1 MGEYSEKLESGGRL
15 VVNEKDWYKIKLENN
30 EFGWILKS
38 CAKIYFENEYGGA
51 RDKIEIL
58 KSINQ

>member
-1 MGEYSEKLESGGRL
+1 MPTKKCTKNIKKTLFYEGIIKEIYYFKKL
-15 VVNEKDWYKIKLENN
+15 
-30 EFGWILKS
+30 
-38 CAKIYFENEYGGA
+38 AKIYFENEYGGA